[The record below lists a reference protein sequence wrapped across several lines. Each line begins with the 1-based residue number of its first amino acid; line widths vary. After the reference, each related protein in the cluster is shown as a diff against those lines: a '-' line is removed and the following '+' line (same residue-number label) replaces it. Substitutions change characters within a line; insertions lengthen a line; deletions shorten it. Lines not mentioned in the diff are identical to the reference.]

1 MQNPKYILLKQL
13 RSKQTFSFS
22 EYPKRPE
29 RSTDFGNLTVIEVA
43 ILDTV
48 KAALTV
54 SWNLPVVKLNAGQDD
69 PNSQTAQSKTALF
82 KLTW

>member
-1 MQNPKYILLKQL
+1 MLFKRL

-29 RSTDFGNLTVIEVA
+29 RNTDFGNLTVIEVA

-54 SWNLPVVKLNAGQDD
+54 SWNIPVVKLNAGQDD
-69 PNSQTAQSKTALF
+69 PNSETTQSKTVRF
-82 KLTW
+82 NLTR